1 MKIPSVLFCLI
12 CAVCSVAAQSQK
24 ELVTKA
30 AQGLETAP
38 LAAETIKMRDK
49 ALAWLNET
57 DEVSA
62 KSCSGVFAMFG
73 ASNKNMHAVDMTAS
87 YTIGIAAFKL
97 EHPDKASDENASQL
111 AGLELAL
118 KTYEALVK
126 VRPKTKYESAEVL
139 LLARRDGVLASLVDS
154 ENCGKK

>member
-1 MKIPSVLFCLI
+1 
-12 CAVCSVAAQSQK
+12 
-24 ELVTKA
+24 
-30 AQGLETAP
+30 
-38 LAAETIKMRDK
+38 MRDK
-49 ALAWLNET
+49 ALSWLSET

-62 KSCSGVFAMFG
+62 KTCSGVFGMF
-73 ASNKNMHAVDMTAS
+73 ASNKNIHAVDMTAS

-154 ENCGKK
+154 EDCGKK